1 MATTIASPF
10 GVAGLNES
18 GPRPYLFAV
27 TETMAR
33 HAGGGIV
40 IVLSAMALW
49 LGLPDLAADAR
60 IALIAFVG
68 ALVGWTVMKLPDASV
83 AIAAAVALVLTGTVN
98 DRALFDTLGEDLVWL
113 LIASFV
119 MAAVLRRSG
128 VAERLA
134 RRLLCRIGR
143 VDRLLTVTTLFIFA
157 TAFLIPSTSARAAM
171 LLPVFVALST
181 AIRRPAVTRA
191 MALLFPTA
199 ILFSAA
205 ASLTGAGAHLVA
217 ADMMMRL
224 DAGPITF
231 IGWAALGAPFA
242 LASCLVANVVIQRVF
257 LSGADRRARFDMGTS
272 APRSPEL
279 VRTDRYIT
287 VVASVTVALWATS
300 SLHGLNLALVALV
313 GALAISS
320 KALAGVSLKDALK
333 GVEWNLL
340 MFMAGTLVLGETLL
354 NSGAATF
361 LVDTA
366 MAEVAGRIAVDP
378 VLMVGFAVVVAL
390 LAHLVVTSRTA
401 RATVLIPTLALP
413 LAGFGLNPA
422 ALVFI
427 VVVGSGFCQT
437 LMISAKPVTLF
448 GGLDTPTFSGRD
460 LLVLSLLLAPLKAAL
475 LMIFA
480 IWIWPTMGLPVIQ

>member
-181 AIRRPAVTRA
+181 AIRRPARQFHFRCGLCTLRRREGNQ
-191 MALLFPTA
+191 
-199 ILFSAA
+199 
-205 ASLTGAGAHLVA
+205 LT
-217 ADMMMRL
+217 
-224 DAGPITF
+224 
-231 IGWAALGAPFA
+231 
-242 LASCLVANVVIQRVF
+242 
-257 LSGADRRARFDMGTS
+257 
-272 APRSPEL
+272 
-279 VRTDRYIT
+279 
-287 VVASVTVALWATS
+287 
-300 SLHGLNLALVALV
+300 
-313 GALAISS
+313 
-320 KALAGVSLKDALK
+320 
-333 GVEWNLL
+333 
-340 MFMAGTLVLGETLL
+340 
-354 NSGAATF
+354 
-361 LVDTA
+361 
-366 MAEVAGRIAVDP
+366 
-378 VLMVGFAVVVAL
+378 
-390 LAHLVVTSRTA
+390 
-401 RATVLIPTLALP
+401 P
-413 LAGFGLNPA
+413 LARRLIFRRTPEHLSQESPRPGFGHH
-422 ALVFI
+422 
-427 VVVGSGFCQT
+427 
-437 LMISAKPVTLF
+437 
-448 GGLDTPTFSGRD
+448 GGGT
-460 LLVLSLLLAPLKAAL
+460 VN
-475 LMIFA
+475 
-480 IWIWPTMGLPVIQ
+480 